1 MFVTSFRVSKQMTIG
16 RLQFMIQN
24 YWGIVS
30 EFQSYSLFD
39 DNGDVIENKNMFV
52 LNFLEN

>member
-1 MFVTSFRVSKQMTIG
+1 MTIG

-30 EFQSYSLFD
+30 EFQSYSLYD

-52 LNFLEN
+52 MNFLEN